1 MFLWSAVFTWMEFA
15 FCKNNLGMCHV
26 FMYLSGNWEFGDSA
40 TWSIYSKLLRVPQPD
55 SYSFFFFYIFTFL
68 IFSSGAA
75 LRDAREALETKSKSF
90 LLFLQRTGTHQL
102 VHGFYPLFSLI
113 LLENTFRK
121 RKEVKFWI
129 ERLIINSGEE
139 LLWRDSASSLATL
152 GKVPRLAL

>member
-1 MFLWSAVFTWMEFA
+1 MSLCIFQGTGSLVILPHGQFILNYYEFPSPTA
-15 FCKNNLGMCHV
+15 IL
-26 FMYLSGNWEFGDSA
+26 
-40 TWSIYSKLLRVPQPD
+40 
-55 SYSFFFFYIFTFL
+55 FFFFYIFTFL

>member
-1 MFLWSAVFTWMEFA
+1 MSLCIFQGTGSLVILPHGQFILNCYQFPSPKAI
-15 FCKNNLGMCHV
+15 L
-26 FMYLSGNWEFGDSA
+26 
-40 TWSIYSKLLRVPQPD
+40 
-55 SYSFFFFYIFTFL
+55 FFYIFTFL
-68 IFSSGAA
+68 IFSSEAA

-152 GKVPRLAL
+152 GKSP

>member
-1 MFLWSAVFTWMEFA
+1 MFLWLAVFTWMEFA
-15 FCKNNLGMCHV
+15 SCKNNLGMCHV

-55 SYSFFFFYIFTFL
+55 SYSFFFYIFTFL

-129 ERLIINSGEE
+129 
-139 LLWRDSASSLATL
+139 D
-152 GKVPRLAL
+152 

>member
-1 MFLWSAVFTWMEFA
+1 MFLWSAVFTWMELA
-15 FCKNNLGMCHV
+15 SCKNNLEMCHV
-26 FMYLSGNWEFGDSA
+26 FMYLSGNWEFGDCYQFPSPTA
-40 TWSIYSKLLRVPQPD
+40 IL
-55 SYSFFFFYIFTFL
+55 FFYIFTFL
-68 IFSSGAA
+68 IFSSEAA

-152 GKVPRLAL
+152 GKSP